1 MHHGKDEAFS
11 FLLNAYCIEARYST
25 STTGA
30 RFIPIKC
37 PSSHVYLS
45 LSQKTPS
52 FNVVFTPAKSCESV
66 GKEAESTPNA
76 IMPSRKWTCRSG
88 SRRAKHMVWIRPYV
102 PVISQKKKKKGK
114 DDNKS
119 FFLMNR
125 GKLGILKSD
134 KIKCDVGLEA
144 VRWAVHIVLY

>member
-11 FLLNAYCIEARYST
+11 FLLYAYCIEARDST

-52 FNVVFTPAKSCESV
+52 FNVVFTPAESFESV
-66 GKEAESTPNA
+66 GKEAENTPNA

-88 SRRAKHMVWIRPYV
+88 SRGAEHMV
-102 PVISQKKKKKGK
+102 
-114 DDNKS
+114 
-119 FFLMNR
+119 
-125 GKLGILKSD
+125 
-134 KIKCDVGLEA
+134 
-144 VRWAVHIVLY
+144 